1 MKHNNLP
8 GRTKSCFLVALL
20 LTLIMSSTPNLNA
33 SLLDIPVTDIDGK
46 ERKLSEFKGKVLLIV
61 NVASKCGFTGQ
72 YEGLEK
78 LYRDHKDAGL
88 VVLGFP
94 CNQFFG
100 QEPGSDAEIKSFCR
114 SKYDVTFPMFS
125 KVDVKGDNQHPL
137 FAALTGKSSPLPGK
151 VSWNFNKF
159 VVDRSGNLSARFGS
173 MTKPSNDGLIKALKD
188 ALAAKH

>member
-33 SLLDIPVTDIDGK
+33 SLLDIPVIDIDGK